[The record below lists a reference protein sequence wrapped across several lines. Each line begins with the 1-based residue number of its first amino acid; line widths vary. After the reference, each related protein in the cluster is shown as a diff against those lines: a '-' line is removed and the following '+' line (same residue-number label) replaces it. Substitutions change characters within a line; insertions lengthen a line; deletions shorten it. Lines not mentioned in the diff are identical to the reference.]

1 VAQLHLRAL
10 TYTHSHL
17 YRRQNFVDQDRGMEP
32 LIFVVDNQPESCEF
46 IRSCLESTSFIV
58 RSFPALQPADDG
70 PPALIILGLHS
81 EIHFGTASEGTMFIG
96 VPRLVV
102 ADARSQ
108 ENQLAALNVG
118 ADDWI
123 SKPFTPS
130 ELILRVETLLRGAT
144 QTNDLESRPAAD
156 IIIDSWAMKVCVR
169 GREVT
174 TTMLEFRLVEYLARH
189 RGQVF
194 TRDFLLDAVWG
205 NMRFVNPRS
214 VDACIGRIREKI
226 ERDRTRP
233 TMLKTVRGVGY
244 RLDAMAAWRSAPT
257 ESCGCAACKTR
268 IGALP
273 VEALGATRRKLLI
286 ATSS

>member
-1 VAQLHLRAL
+1 
-10 TYTHSHL
+10 
-17 YRRQNFVDQDRGMEP
+17 MES

-46 IRSCLESTSFIV
+46 IHSCLESTSFIV
-58 RSFPALQPADDG
+58 RSFPQLEPADGG
-70 PPALIILGLHS
+70 PPALCILVLHA
-81 EIHFGTASEGTMFIG
+81 EIQFASASAGTTFVG

-102 ADARSQ
+102 TDDSSQ
-108 ENQLAALNVG
+108 ESQLAALNVG

-123 SKPFTPS
+123 SKPFTS
-130 ELILRVETLLRGAT
+130 GELILRIETLLRGAS
-144 QTNDLESRPAAD
+144 QTNHSGERPAAQIVIVGD
-156 IIIDSWAMKVCVR
+156 RPAAEIVIDSWAMKLCVR
-169 GREVT
+169 GHEVT
-174 TTMLEFRLVEYLARH
+174 TTMLEFRLMEYLAQH

-244 RLDAMAAWRSAPT
+244 RLDAIAAWQSAPP

-268 IGALP
+268 ISTLP
-273 VEALGATRRKLLI
+273 VEALGAIRRKLPI